1 MGIDIRHATPA
12 DLSGLVAL
20 SAALFAEDG
29 ATRDRLRNAE
39 WPRDNG
45 RPWIEALLADPD
57 VLVLVAAE
65 QMPGGAAV
73 GHLLGHFYAASA
85 MWTAART
92 ELTSMYVSPEYRGQN
107 IGGRLVE
114 QFFAWS
120 RERGAGRFHV
130 SAYAANESAI
140 RFYRRQG
147 FAPLSIELSAD
158 A

>member
-1 MGIDIRHATPA
+1 MNTDVRRATPA
-12 DLSGLVAL
+12 DLPALAVL
-20 SAALFAEDG
+20 SAGLFAEDG

-45 RPWIEALLADPD
+45 RPWLEGLLADPD
-57 VLVLVAAE
+57 ALLLVAVSREGDAI
-65 QMPGGAAV
+65 
-73 GHLLGHFYAASA
+73 GHLLGQYYAASP

-92 ELTSMYVSPEYRGQN
+92 ELSSMYVSPEHRGRSV
-107 IGGRLVE
+107 GSRLVE
-114 QFFAWS
+114 EFFTWS
-120 RERGAGRFHV
+120 RDRGAERFQV

-140 RFYRRQG
+140 RFYRRHG